1 MPGAKYIYPM
11 PQISAMRF
19 IAPERCN
26 QSAIA
31 GRDTDIDHSVSEE
44 YGRQPQSKIKEAR
57 TKAKFLHLINNHQT
71 GRRLL
76 IMKKTKVSTVII
88 MLGAVFGIALSSTA
102 FADDPPDGNRYF
114 SLPRYYKSEISV
126 SDTYLAMTNHRH
138 QKNEAKPVLID
149 VRTLRE
155 YASGHPIGA
164 YNVPFPHII
173 TKNDQDPLTLYWE
186 VYRIVHGRMDTPIF
200 TLCRTGHRSVL
211 AGNILADPESND
223 ATKGQGLQPFTNV
236 RNIWEGFVGQ
246 PKYAFKTGS
255 SSLELF
261 LDADGVPHGYQLDLN
276 NNGVIDSDT
285 ADVYVETKDAN
296 PDKDG
301 WRNFAGLP
309 WTTRIRPS
317 RAYEQNPANYTALN
331 LTPVNPPEH
340 GHHHWH

>member
-1 MPGAKYIYPM
+1 
-11 PQISAMRF
+11 
-19 IAPERCN
+19 
-26 QSAIA
+26 
-31 GRDTDIDHSVSEE
+31 
-44 YGRQPQSKIKEAR
+44 
-57 TKAKFLHLINNHQT
+57 
-71 GRRLL
+71 
-76 IMKKTKVSTVII
+76 MKKTKVSTVII

-186 VYRIVHGRMDTPIF
+186 VYRIVHGRRDTPIF

-246 PKYAFKTGS
+246 PKYAFDTGTDHIHLFKLKTDGS
-255 SSLELF
+255 ATTYKLENGKLV
-261 LDADGVPHGYQLDLN
+261 DPETGVPVTADFDGPVQLDLN
-276 NNGVIDSDT
+276 NDGVINSDT
-285 ADVYVETKDAN
+285 ADVYTQTKDAN

-309 WTTRIRPS
+309 WTTHIQEPL
-317 RAYEQNPANYTALN
+317 AYERAPSLYDALN
-331 LTPVNPPEH
+331 LTPVQ
-340 GHHHWH
+340 